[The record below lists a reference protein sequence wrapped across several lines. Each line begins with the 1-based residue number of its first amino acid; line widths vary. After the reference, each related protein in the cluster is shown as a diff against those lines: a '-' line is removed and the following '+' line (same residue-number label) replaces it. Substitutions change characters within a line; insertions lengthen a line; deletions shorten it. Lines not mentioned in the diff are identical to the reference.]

1 MGSYS
6 DIDTIIGEDQS
17 GVGGCELGV
26 RHCEGLRLLELDYI
40 SEMKPNGSLALTD
53 RMLFCRC
60 TDASDRFIFTA
71 RFASRSEICA
81 ANALIGDPHL
91 QTMLI
96 GYKAERMGHFAL
108 VLFRYSAIFDLFPAH
123 PHPPVIRSVTL
134 DMLQH

>member
-40 SEMKPNGSLALTD
+40 SEMKPDGSLALTD

-91 QTMLI
+91 QTPVDWLQSRAHGPLCAWPILI
-96 GYKAERMGHFAL
+96 
-108 VLFRYSAIFDLFPAH
+108 
-123 PHPPVIRSVTL
+123 
-134 DMLQH
+134 